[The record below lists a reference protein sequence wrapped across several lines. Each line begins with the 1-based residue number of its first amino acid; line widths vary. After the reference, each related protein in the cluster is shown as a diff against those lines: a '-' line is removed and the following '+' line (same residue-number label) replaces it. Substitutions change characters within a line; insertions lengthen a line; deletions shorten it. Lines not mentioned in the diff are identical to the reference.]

1 MADGSVSVIKNLFA
15 VTNTTK
21 IEVKKMQHQRGSSDC
36 GVFAIAVCTA
46 LLNGVDVSTVVFS
59 QAKMR
64 EHLVS
69 CFIAKSLT
77 PFPTL

>member
-1 MADGSVSVIKNLFA
+1 MLSRTYLRLLIPHQ
-15 VTNTTK
+15 
-21 IEVKKMQHQRGSSDC
+21 IEVKKMQHQRGLRDG
-36 GVFAIAVCTA
+36 GVFSIAVCTA
-46 LLNGVDVSTVVFS
+46 LLNGIDVSTVTFS
-59 QAKMR
+59 QDKMR